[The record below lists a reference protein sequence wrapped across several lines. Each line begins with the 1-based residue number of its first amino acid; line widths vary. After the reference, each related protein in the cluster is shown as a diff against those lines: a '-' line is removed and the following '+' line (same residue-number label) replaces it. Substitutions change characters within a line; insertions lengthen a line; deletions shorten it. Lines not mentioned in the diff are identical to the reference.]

1 MTLQYSCFVSY
12 SHGQGDLMR
21 MFIEQLATAL
31 ESSIGPYLDQ
41 KVYVDDK
48 RLMPGYNFDEALFK
62 AICQSICMVVVYS
75 PKYEDHVYCLRE
87 YTAMERIEMKR
98 KEILGNK
105 ASNEVGMIIP
115 IVLRGLQEG
124 LPDKIRKQ
132 RHYVDFSKFSTAS
145 MNMKRN
151 SKYVKQID
159 WIAQIIFWHHQNF
172 RDLGEDAL
180 DICDDLRPP
189 SLGEIEPWRVGP
201 RKLALPFPGR

>member
-1 MTLQYSCFVSY
+1 VFGSGVLDVAIGVAFVYLLLSLICSAVTEGIARIFAMRSSNLKDGIRNLLDDQGEVGYVQALYEHPLISGLYRQGWFDRLVRRDGKPSY
-12 SHGQGDLMR
+12 IPSR
-21 MFIEQLATAL
+21 TFALAL
-31 ESSIGPYLDQ
+31 
-41 KVYVDDK
+41 
-48 RLMPGYNFDEALFK
+48 GYNFDEALFK

-145 MNMKRN
+145 MNMK
-151 SKYVKQID
+151 
-159 WIAQIIFWHHQNF
+159 
-172 RDLGEDAL
+172 
-180 DICDDLRPP
+180 
-189 SLGEIEPWRVGP
+189 
-201 RKLALPFPGR
+201 

>member
-1 MTLQYSCFVSY
+1 
-12 SHGQGDLMR
+12 
-21 MFIEQLATAL
+21 
-31 ESSIGPYLDQ
+31 
-41 KVYVDDK
+41 
-48 RLMPGYNFDEALFK
+48 MPGYNFDEALFK

-98 KEILGNK
+98 KEILGNN

-115 IVLRGLQEG
+115 IVLWGLQEG

-159 WIAQIIFWHHQNF
+159 WIAQIIFWHHQNI

-189 SLGEIEPWRVGP
+189 SPEEIEPWRVGP

>member
-1 MTLQYSCFVSY
+1 
-12 SHGQGDLMR
+12 

-75 PKYEDHVYCLRE
+75 PRYEVHIYCLRE

-98 KEILGNK
+98 KEILGNN

-115 IVLRGLQEG
+115 IVLWGLQEG

-132 RHYVDFSKFSTAS
+132 RHYVDFSKVSTAS

-159 WIAQIIFWHHQNF
+159 WIAQIIFWHHQNI

-189 SLGEIEPWRVGP
+189 SPEEIEPWRVGP